1 MKTPHPLAT
10 ERLTVYTCELTTC
23 AVCGVD
29 LVEWGYQS
37 GPKTLFTLAGVRR
50 VAQRPKRC
58 PHAAC
63 AWHDQPLKAA
73 AWQQLA
79 PRYSV
84 YGYDV
89 VAQIGWARQLHR
101 QPFAEIHAGL
111 PGCVPISEA
120 EVRYLY
126 HQQYLPLLACAE
138 RQHLARLSA
147 VAAQTGLILTLD
159 GLAPEGGE
167 PQLWVVRELQTGLT
181 VRSGWLSQQDQ
192 ATFSSFL
199 QPIADQGWRVRSIL
213 SDKQRGLEPA
223 VATVFPGIPHGWCQL
238 HYLNNAAEPVAA
250 AIEQLKVTLRQ
261 DIRDRVGPL
270 LRQEA
275 GPAVPGVL
283 TVTGLLPSPLAPSGT
298 AAPAS
303 APPVTPSVTTASAPP
318 VTPSGTAASAPPV
331 TPSGTAASAP
341 PVTPASTAAQARE
354 SIVTDLLRR
363 VRYLLTLKA
372 RPPFG
377 LAGLEM
383 YERLTEVVTCLDGLL
398 AHQPEARL
406 AQLRS
411 GLQQAL
417 ATAQADYTLLRQAG
431 DWLQQ
436 LAAILEPAGKPHRSG
451 AQVRSEFEAYLA
463 QIEQESAPTPRLG
476 EFSAAIVKVS
486 RSYAPGLFYTYDV
499 PGLPRTNNDRES
511 EFRNLNRRLLR
522 TTGQKGLTRRIV
534 QRAGAWELLPHP
546 STFADTVAALARV
559 APADLRQE
567 QQRVR
572 AHRGRFR
579 LHTRSAKQAQAQLA
593 QLAARWA
600 LLPAGDGS

>member
-1 MKTPHPLAT
+1 MKTPHPLYND
-10 ERLTVYTCELTTC
+10 RLTVYTCELTTC
-23 AVCGVD
+23 AMCGAS
-29 LVEWGYQS
+29 LVERGYQS
-37 GPKTLFTLAGVRR
+37 SPKTIFTMAGVRN
-50 VAQRPKRC
+50 VAQRPKHC
-58 PHAAC
+58 PNGAC
-63 AWHDQPLKAA
+63 AWHTTLLKSA
-73 AWQQLA
+73 AWQHLA
-79 PRYSV
+79 PRYGV

-89 VAQIGWARQLHR
+89 IAQIGWVRQEQR
-101 QPFAEIHAGL
+101 QPFVAIHADL
-111 PGCVPISEA
+111 RAHIPISEA

-126 HQQYLPLLACAE
+126 HQQYLPLLACLE
-138 RQHLARLSA
+138 RQQLAQLSV
-147 VAAQTGLILTLD
+147 VAAQTGLLLSLD

-199 QPIADQGWRVRSIL
+199 QPIAAQGWQVRAIL

-223 VATVFPGIPHGWCQL
+223 VAAVFPAIPHAWCQL

-250 AIEQLKVTLRQ
+250 AVEQLKVTLRQ
-261 DIRDRVGPL
+261 AIRDRVGPL
-270 LRQEA
+270 IRQEA
-275 GPAVPGVL
+275 GPAAPGVL
-283 TVTGLLPSPLAPSGT
+283 TVTGLLPSPLAPAVAG
-298 AAPAS
+298 
-303 APPVTPSVTTASAPP
+303 
-318 VTPSGTAASAPPV
+318 
-331 TPSGTAASAP
+331 
-341 PVTPASTAAQARE
+341 PASTPGATAATPAAARE
-354 SIVTDLLRR
+354 SIVKDLLRR

-383 YERLTEVVTCLDGLL
+383 VERLSEVVTCLDRLL
-398 AHQPEARL
+398 DHQPEARL
-406 AQLRS
+406 VQLRS

-417 ATAQADYTLLRQAG
+417 ATVQADYTLLRQAG

-436 LAAILEPAGKPHRSG
+436 LAALLDPDGQPQRTG
-451 AQVRSEFEAYLA
+451 AQVRREFEAYLA
-463 QIEQESAPTPRLG
+463 QIEKDSAPTPRLR
-476 EFSAAIVKVS
+476 EFSAAIAKVS

-522 TTGQKGLTRRIV
+522 TTGQKGLTRRIL
-534 QRAGAWELLPHP
+534 QRTGAWELLPHP
-546 STFADTVAALARV
+546 STLAETAAALAHI
-559 APADLRQE
+559 ATPDLRQE

-572 AHRGRFR
+572 EHRGRFR

-593 QLAARWA
+593 QLVDRWA

>member
-1 MKTPHPLAT
+1 MKTPHPLYND
-10 ERLTVYTCELTTC
+10 RLTVYTCELTTC
-23 AVCGVD
+23 ALCGAG

-37 GPKTLFTLAGVRR
+37 SPKTLFGMAAVRN
-50 VAQRPKRC
+50 VAQRPKHC
-58 PHAAC
+58 PNGAC
-63 AWHDQPLKAA
+63 AWHTTLLKSA
-73 AWQQLA
+73 AWQHLA

-89 VAQIGWARQLHR
+89 IAQIGWVRQEQR
-101 QPFAEIHAGL
+101 QPFVAIHADL
-111 PGCVPISEA
+111 RAHIPISEA

-126 HQQYLPLLACAE
+126 QQQYLPLLACLE
-138 RQHLARLSA
+138 RQQLAHLSA
-147 VAAQTGLILTLD
+147 VAAQTGLLLSLD

-199 QPIADQGWRVRSIL
+199 QPIAAQGWRVRAIL

-223 VATVFPGIPHGWCQL
+223 VAAVFPTIPHAWCQL

-250 AIEQLKVTLRQ
+250 AVEQLKVTLRQ
-261 DIRDRVGPL
+261 AIRDRVGPL
-270 LRQEA
+270 IRQEA
-275 GPAVPGVL
+275 GPAAPGVL
-283 TVTGLLPSPLAPSGT
+283 TVTGLLPSPLAPAGAADVTGT
-298 AAPAS
+298 APTLRAPAT
-303 APPVTPSVTTASAPP
+303 TP
-318 VTPSGTAASAPPV
+318 
-331 TPSGTAASAP
+331 
-341 PVTPASTAAQARE
+341 AQARE

-383 YERLTEVVTCLDGLL
+383 VERLTEVVTCLDRLL
-398 AHQPEARL
+398 DHQPEARL

-417 ATAQADYTLLRQAG
+417 ATVQADYTLLRQAG

-436 LAAILEPAGKPHRSG
+436 LATLLDPDGQPPRTG
-451 AQVRSEFEAYLA
+451 AQVRREFEAYLA
-463 QIEQESAPTPRLG
+463 QIAKDSAPTPRLHA
-476 EFSAAIVKVS
+476 FSAAIAKVS

-499 PGLPRTNNDRES
+499 PRLPRTNNDRES

-522 TTGQKGLTRRIV
+522 TTGQKGLTRRIL
-534 QRAGAWELLPHP
+534 QRTGAWELLPHP
-546 STFADTVAALARV
+546 STLAETAAALAHI
-559 APADLRQE
+559 ATPDLRQE

-572 AHRGRFR
+572 EHRGRFR

-593 QLAARWA
+593 QLVDRWA

>member
-1 MKTPHPLAT
+1 MKTPHPLYND
-10 ERLTVYTCELTTC
+10 RLTVYTCELTTC
-23 AVCGVD
+23 ALCGAG

-37 GPKTLFTLAGVRR
+37 SPKTLFGMAAVRN
-50 VAQRPKRC
+50 VAQRPKHC
-58 PHAAC
+58 PNGAC
-63 AWHDQPLKAA
+63 AWHTTLLKSA
-73 AWQQLA
+73 AWQHLA

-89 VAQIGWARQLHR
+89 IAQIGWVRQEQR
-101 QPFAEIHAGL
+101 QPFVAIHADL
-111 PGCVPISEA
+111 RAHIPISEA

-126 HQQYLPLLACAE
+126 QQQYLPLLACLE
-138 RQHLARLSA
+138 RQQLAHLSA
-147 VAAQTGLILTLD
+147 VAAQTGLLLSLD

-199 QPIADQGWRVRSIL
+199 QPIAAQGWRVRAIL

-223 VATVFPGIPHGWCQL
+223 VAAVFPTIPHAWCQL

-250 AIEQLKVTLRQ
+250 AVEQLKVTLRQ
-261 DIRDRVGPL
+261 AIRDRVGPL
-270 LRQEA
+270 IRQEA
-275 GPAVPGVL
+275 GPAAPGVL
-283 TVTGLLPSPLAPSGT
+283 TVTGLLPSPLAPAGAADVTGT
-298 AAPAS
+298 APTLRAPAT
-303 APPVTPSVTTASAPP
+303 TP
-318 VTPSGTAASAPPV
+318 
-331 TPSGTAASAP
+331 
-341 PVTPASTAAQARE
+341 AQARA

-383 YERLTEVVTCLDGLL
+383 VERLTEVVTCLDRLL
-398 AHQPEARL
+398 DHQPEARL

-417 ATAQADYTLLRQAG
+417 ATVQADYTLLRQAG

-436 LAAILEPAGKPHRSG
+436 LATLLDPDGQPPRTG
-451 AQVRSEFEAYLA
+451 AQVRREFEAYLA
-463 QIEQESAPTPRLG
+463 QIAKDSAPTPRLHA
-476 EFSAAIVKVS
+476 FSAAIAKVS

-499 PGLPRTNNDRES
+499 PRLPRTNNDRES

-522 TTGQKGLTRRIV
+522 TTGQKGLTRRIL
-534 QRAGAWELLPHP
+534 QRTGAWELLPHP
-546 STFADTVAALARV
+546 STLAETAAALAHI
-559 APADLRQE
+559 ATPDLRQE

-572 AHRGRFR
+572 EHRGRFR

-593 QLAARWA
+593 QLVDRWA

>member
-1 MKTPHPLAT
+1 MKTPHPLCND
-10 ERLTVYTCELTTC
+10 RPTVYTCDLTTC
-23 AVCGVD
+23 ALCGAD

-37 GPKTLFTLAGVRR
+37 GPKTIFTLAGACC

-58 PHAAC
+58 PDAAC
-63 AWHDQPLKAA
+63 AWHTATLKAA
-73 AWQQLA
+73 AWQHLA
-79 PRYSV
+79 PRYGV

-89 VAQIGWARQLHR
+89 IAQLGWARQLQR

-111 PGCVPISEA
+111 AARLPISEA

-126 HQQYLPLLACAE
+126 QQQYLPLLACCE
-138 RQHLARLSA
+138 RQHLVRLSA
-147 VAAQTGLILTLD
+147 VAAQSGLLLSLD

-181 VRSGWLSQQDQ
+181 VRSGWLSQQDH
-192 ATFSSFL
+192 ATFINFL
-199 QPIADQGWRVRSIL
+199 QPIADQGWRVRAVL

-223 VATVFPGIPHGWCQL
+223 VAVVFPAIPHAWCQL

-250 AIEQLKVTLRQ
+250 AVEQLKMTLRQ
-261 DIRDRVGPL
+261 DIRERVGPL
-270 LRQEA
+270 IRQEA
-275 GPAVPGVL
+275 GPNAPGVL
-283 TVTGLLPSPLAPSGT
+283 TVTGLLPSPLTLPSAPGVT
-298 AAPAS
+298 GAAPTAVV
-303 APPVTPSVTTASAPP
+303 PVPTP
-318 VTPSGTAASAPPV
+318 
-331 TPSGTAASAP
+331 
-341 PVTPASTAAQARE
+341 AQARE
-354 SIVTDLLRR
+354 PIVQDLLRR

-383 YERLTEVVTCLDGLL
+383 YERLTEVVTCLDRLL

-406 AQLRS
+406 AQLQT

-417 ATAQADYTLLRQAG
+417 ATVQADYALLRQAG

-436 LAAILEPAGKPHRSG
+436 LAALLDPDGQPRRTG
-451 AQVRSEFEAYLA
+451 AEVRREFEAYLA
-463 QIEQESAPTPRLG
+463 QIAQDSAAAPRLC
-476 EFSAAIVKVS
+476 EFSAAIAKVS
-486 RSYAPGLFYTYDV
+486 RSYAPGLFFTYDV

-522 TTGQKGLTRRIV
+522 TTGQKGLTRRIL

-546 STFADTVAALARV
+546 STLADTAAAF
-559 APADLRQE
+559 AGIATADLRQE

-572 AHRGRFR
+572 EHRGRFR
-579 LHTRSAKQAQAQLA
+579 LHTRSAKQAQVQLA
-593 QLAARWA
+593 QLVDRWA